1 MIKICFYTFFI
12 FIIVTHGKDT
22 QFRRTS
28 GETDTLKMLREIA
41 PRVFKRSKQ
50 PSPAT
55 FFDLLMH
62 KAFSPA
68 TSYCN
73 VQLGNFICGQF
84 GRGNTWWLG

>member
-1 MIKICFYTFFI
+1 MIKICVYTLFI

-28 GETDTLKMLREIA
+28 RETYKLKLLREIA
-41 PRVFKRSKQ
+41 PRVFKRSG
-50 PSPAT
+50 PPPAT
-55 FFDLLMH
+55 FFDMLMH
-62 KAFSPA
+62 KAFGPA

-84 GRGNTWWLG
+84 GRGDTWWMG